1 MSSEAPKKRG
11 RKPGST
17 NKPSGPVGSRASSV
31 RRNVTLDDYPAIQV
45 EGGLFTVEHV
55 RKVAKTDADKQSPT
69 DYDLPAGIDL
79 KEEIGRSF
87 RIATAL
93 WKDFD
98 SARQG
103 EGDKSQATVRFVSQL
118 LKDCFGFAD
127 IKPTEPKV
135 IAEIPYPIGRTAHG
149 KAIPVLIVGAHQG
162 LDVADLALG
171 DGHRK
176 RTASQLAQEYLNAED
191 ACLWAVCTNGLVIRL
206 LRDSD
211 SLTRQSYF
219 EANIERIL
227 GEQLMADFAMLWLHA
242 HASRLKPDATGP
254 AGCPLEIWHLAAQ
267 EEGSRVR
274 DSLRIGV
281 EKAMV
286 ELGSGF
292 LEHREGARLREA
304 LRAGT
309 LRLEEYHQQVLRLV
323 YRMLFLFAVEDRKI
337 LHPRTAKTEQ
347 VELYAEGYSLSRL
360 RERSIKHCHD
370 RYDDIWDSLKVTF
383 RGLATGQ
390 EALGLP
396 PLGSLFAE
404 EQCVELVKSNISNRR
419 LLNAV
424 RAIAWF
430 RENDAL
436 VPVNYKSM
444 GTEELGSVYESL
456 LELTPAIDESGKGF
470 GFIKADEEEG
480 KGNSRKTSGSYYTPD
495 SLVQQ
500 LLDTTL
506 DPVVADRLKGKS
518 TKEDK
523 EKAILSVTVIDPAC
537 GSGHFLL
544 GAARRLAEKLASIR
558 AEGGEATDYRRAL
571 RDVIASCI
579 HGVDRNPMA
588 IQLAKVALW
597 LEGYVADKPLSFL
610 DHHLVVG
617 DSILSIIDL
626 DMATKGIPDEAY
638 EVITGDDKA
647 VARALKARN
656 KTARDSELKVKQ
668 ATMDL
673 FGGTKVDMGKS
684 FAKID
689 VLSDDTLDGVAKKVG
704 QLEIFMKEAQADWR
718 VTAAKLYL
726 GAYLLP
732 KTQGVRVPTSADI
745 LAAMNGEGLPEV
757 MPAVDKA
764 CSSAKVMIWPV
775 AFPHVFERGG
785 FDIVLGNPP
794 WERLTLKEKEFFA
807 MRSPRVANARN
818 KSERQRE
825 IDLLEESPVGS
836 PGQAIYGEFL
846 EAKRASEVSSSFAHD
861 LTRFPLTGQGD
872 VNLYAL
878 FAENFLNLISPSGRA
893 GFLAPTGIATDKS
906 TSKFFSYLL
915 DSKMIGCL
923 FDFENKKALFKGVH
937 KSFKFCLLT
946 IGSEVS
952 PRFAF
957 MLHDVADLRDDRRV
971 LNLSSDFFLKVNP
984 KSRNA
989 AIFRTKA
996 DAELV
1001 GKIYQN
1007 LGIFRPGPSVEDDEV
1022 GGPWGVRY
1030 LRMWHL
1036 TNDVNHLVY
1045 EKNASSSRVYEAKY
1059 FNILDHR
1066 WAEYGSMDERAR
1078 AEDAVVSDEEDS
1090 SGVISNEEK
1099 LAKRV
1104 VRPKLYATHRQSLLR
1119 YSRLPRS
1126 LIRAVAS
1133 TPADFAEELA
1143 ELLFEVIPGE
1153 EKLSFEGIRFSW
1165 YKDSLVRKH
1174 HGKKAGN
1181 LAPARFLTL
1190 KQASELLLTASMDE
1204 AVDKLLDFTSP
1215 RWVIGYRLI
1224 TNAQN
1229 RRTLVPAVLPAEGM
1243 SFSIIN
1249 TLLNVSADRAACLVA
1264 QWASLVCDYVVRI
1277 KLGGTNLSYSYF
1289 DQIAS
1294 LSPNSFSD
1302 ADLAFITP
1310 RVLELVYTAED
1321 LKPFYEDV
1329 VSLSSAY
1336 DYRRDSQRGNPFA
1349 FDINR
1354 RRLLMSEIDAY
1365 MARLWGL
1372 SRKDLEYVLHPS
1384 SALGADYP
1392 SETFRGLR
1400 DAELKEF
1407 GEYRTQ
1413 RLVLEAWD
1421 RIIEPLRRGQV

>member
-11 RKPGST
+11 RKPGSA
-17 NKPSGPVGSRASSV
+17 NKSNGPVGSRTSSV

-55 RKVAKTDADKQSPT
+55 RKVAKAEADKQSSA
-69 DYDLPAGIDL
+69 DYELPAGIDL

-103 EGDKSQATVRFVSQL
+103 EGDKTQATARFVGQL
-118 LKDCFGFAD
+118 LKDCFGFSD
-127 IKPTEPKV
+127 IKTTEPKV
-135 IAEIPYPIGRTAHG
+135 VADMPYPIGRIAHG
-149 KAIPVLIVGAHQG
+149 KAVPVVIIGAQQG
-162 LDVADLALG
+162 LDTADLALG

-176 RTASQLAQEYLNAED
+176 RTASQLTQEYLNAED
-191 ACLWAVCTNGLVIRL
+191 TCLWAVCSNGLNLRI

-219 EANIERIL
+219 EANLERIL
-227 GEQLMADFAMLWLHA
+227 GEQLMADFALLWMHVHA
-242 HASRLKPDATGP
+242 TRFKPDATGP
-254 AGCPLEIWHLAAQ
+254 AGCPLEVWHQAAQ

-292 LEHREGARLREA
+292 LEHRDGARLREA
-304 LRAGT
+304 LRSGT
-309 LRLEEYHQQVLRLV
+309 LKLEEYHQQVLRLV
-323 YRMLFLFAVEDRKI
+323 YRMLFLFAVEDRKL
-337 LHPRTAKTEQ
+337 LHPKTAKTEQ
-347 VELYAEGYSLSRL
+347 VELYAEGYSLARL
-360 RERSIKHCHD
+360 RERSIRHCQD

-383 RGLATGQ
+383 KGLATGQ

-404 EQCVELVKSNISNRR
+404 EQCAELVKSNISNRR
-419 LLNAV
+419 LLNAI

-456 LELTPAIDESGKGF
+456 LELTPYVDESGKGF

-506 DPVVADRLKGKS
+506 DPVVADRLTGKS
-518 TKEDK
+518 TKEEK
-523 EKAILSVTVIDPAC
+523 EKAILSITVIDPAC

-544 GAARRLAEKLASIR
+544 GAARRLAEKLAAIR

-571 RDVIASCI
+571 RDVIAHCI

-647 VARALKARN
+647 TAKALKARN
-656 KTARDSELKVKQ
+656 KSARDSELKVKQ
-668 ATMDL
+668 GTMDL

-689 VLSDDTLDGVAKKVG
+689 VLTDDTLDGVAKKVG

-726 GAYLLP
+726 ATYLLP
-732 KTQGVRVPTSADI
+732 KTPGTRVPTSADI
-745 LAAMNGEGLPEV
+745 LAATNGEELKDV
-757 MPAVDKA
+757 ILTVDAA
-764 CSSAKVMIWPV
+764 CSKARVLIWPL

-807 MRSPRVANARN
+807 VRSPKVANARN
-818 KSERQRE
+818 KAERQKE
-825 IDLLEESPVGS
+825 IDLLKEAPVGS
-836 PGQAIYGEFL
+836 PDWKIYQEFL
-846 EAKRASEVSSSFAHD
+846 EARRVSEVSSSFAHD
-861 LTRFPLTGQGD
+861 VSRFPLTGQGD

-878 FAENFLNLISPSGRA
+878 FAENFLGLISPAGRA

-906 TSKFFSYLL
+906 TSKFFGHLL
-915 DSKMIGCL
+915 DAGKISSL
-923 FDFENKKALFKGVH
+923 FDFENRKKLFRSVD
-937 KSFKFCLLT
+937 SRFKFCLFT
-946 IGSEVS
+946 IGKEYAPS
-952 PRFAF
+952 FAF
-957 MLHDVADLRDDRRV
+957 MLQDVSELQDSRRILRLTSRQMAQM
-971 LNLSSDFFLKVNP
+971 NP
-984 KSRNA
+984 LTKNA
-989 AIFRTKA
+989 PIIRSAK
-996 DAELV
+996 DAEIVLGVYGRLRTLV
-1001 GKIYQN
+1001 SEADQ
-1007 LGIFRPGPSVEDDEV
+1007 E
-1022 GGPWGVRY
+1022 GGPWKLKIKTPFHMSADSDEFQSSPGPC
-1030 LRMWHL
+1030 
-1036 TNDVNHLVY
+1036 LV
-1045 EKNASSSRVYEAKY
+1045 RVYEPKMLHIY
-1059 FNILDHR
+1059 DHR
-1066 WAEYGSMDERAR
+1066 W
-1078 AEDAVVSDEEDS
+1078 SDFSVLTIDDD
-1090 SGVISNEEK
+1090 G
-1099 LAKRV
+1099 
-1104 VRPKLYATHRQSLLR
+1104 
-1119 YSRLPRS
+1119 
-1126 LIRAVAS
+1126 
-1133 TPADFAEELA
+1133 AEEA
-1143 ELLFEVIPGE
+1143 ENGLVTLTQKENPKFEVTSRYYVGV
-1153 EKLSFEGIRFSW
+1153 
-1165 YKDSLVRKH
+1165 DSLVRKMTKFPKAITDAFEKDIDFAEDLLVGYIRQILRELGNEDDASVAFYTSNWI
-1174 HGKKAGN
+1174 GKGHEGYAQTDFFLHNVKKDILIGLERCKSSKEAAG
-1181 LAPARFLTL
+1181 
-1190 KQASELLLTASMDE
+1190 LLERNSCP
-1204 AVDKLLDFTSP
+1204 SWNISW
-1215 RWVIGYRLI
+1215 RWISNI
-1224 TNAQN
+1224 TN
-1229 RRTLVPAVLPAEGM
+1229 RRSFICAAIPSVGTMNINPIIQTPFAADFQSVL
-1243 SFSIIN
+1243 
-1249 TLLNVSADRAACLVA
+1249 LA
-1264 QWASLVCDYVVRI
+1264 QWSSIPCDYIVRN
-1277 KLGGTNLSYSYF
+1277 KLGGSSLSLSYLY
-1289 DQIAS
+1289 QLPS
-1294 LSPNSFSD
+1294 LSPDDINQD
-1302 ADLAFITP
+1302 DLDFVCP
-1310 RVLELVYTAED
+1310 RVLELIYTSDDMKGYYDEMVAIKETYDGRSASDRGSPFRYSVPRRALLKAE
-1321 LKPFYEDV
+1321 L
-1329 VSLSSAY
+1329 
-1336 DYRRDSQRGNPFA
+1336 
-1349 FDINR
+1349 
-1354 RRLLMSEIDAY
+1354 DAY
-1365 MARLWGL
+1365 VAFRWGF
-1372 SRKDLEYVLHPS
+1372 SREELQFVLDPKG
-1384 SALGADYP
+1384 LMGKDYP

-1400 DAELKEF
+1400 DSEIKEF

-1421 RIIEPLRRGQV
+1421 RIVEPLRRGQA

>member
-11 RKPGST
+11 RKPGSA
-17 NKPSGPVGSRASSV
+17 NKSNAPVGSRTSSV

-55 RKVAKTDADKQSPT
+55 RKVAKAEADKQSSA
-69 DYDLPAGIDL
+69 DYELPAGIDL

-103 EGDKSQATVRFVSQL
+103 EGDKTQATVRFVGQL
-118 LKDCFGFAD
+118 LKDCFGFSD
-127 IKPTEPKV
+127 IKTTEPKV
-135 IAEIPYPIGRTAHG
+135 VADMPDPIGRVAHG
-149 KAIPVLIVGAHQG
+149 KAVPVVIIGAQQT
-162 LDVADLALG
+162 LDTADLTLG

-176 RTASQLAQEYLNAED
+176 RTASQLTQEYLNAED
-191 ACLWAVCTNGLVIRL
+191 ACLWAVCSNGLNLRI

-219 EANIERIL
+219 EANLERIL
-227 GEQLMADFAMLWLHA
+227 GEQLMADFALLWMHVQA
-242 HASRLKPDATGP
+242 TRFKPDATGP
-254 AGCPLEIWHLAAQ
+254 AGCPLEVWHQAAQ

-292 LEHREGARLREA
+292 LEHRDGARLREA
-304 LRAGT
+304 LRSGT
-309 LRLEEYHQQVLRLV
+309 LKLEEYHQQVLRLV
-323 YRMLFLFAVEDRKI
+323 YRMLFLFAVEDRKL
-337 LHPRTAKTEQ
+337 LHPKTAKTEQ
-347 VELYAEGYSLSRL
+347 VELYAEGYSLARL
-360 RERSIKHCHD
+360 RERSIRHCQD
-370 RYDDIWDSLKVTF
+370 RFDDIWDSLKVTF
-383 RGLATGQ
+383 KGLATGQ

-404 EQCVELVKSNISNRR
+404 EQCAELVKSNISNRR
-419 LLNAV
+419 LMNTI

-456 LELTPAIDESGKGF
+456 LELTPYVDESGKGF

-480 KGNSRKTSGSYYTPD
+480 KGNNRKTSGSYYTPD

-506 DPVVADRLKGKS
+506 DPVVTDRLTGKS
-518 TKEDK
+518 TKEEK
-523 EKAILSVTVIDPAC
+523 EKGILSITVIDPAC

-544 GAARRLAEKLASIR
+544 GAARRLAERLAAIR

-571 RDVIASCI
+571 RDVIAHCI

-647 VARALKARN
+647 TAKALKARN
-656 KTARDSELKVKQ
+656 KSARDSELKVKQ
-668 ATMDL
+668 GTMDL

-689 VLSDDTLDGVAKKVG
+689 VLADDTLDAVAKKVG

-732 KTQGVRVPTSADI
+732 KAIGNRVPTSADI
-745 LAAMNGEGLPEV
+745 LAAMNGEDLNEV
-757 MPAVDKA
+757 MPSVDTA
-764 CSSAKVMIWPV
+764 CSKARVLIWPL

-807 MRSPRVANARN
+807 VRSPKVANARN
-818 KSERQRE
+818 KAERQKE
-825 IDLLEESPVGS
+825 IDSLKESPVGS
-836 PGQAIYGEFL
+836 PSWKIYQEFL
-846 EAKRASEVSSSFAHD
+846 EARRVSEVSSSFAHD
-861 LTRFPLTGQGD
+861 VFRFPLTGQGD

-878 FAENFLNLISPSGRA
+878 FAENFLSLISPSGRA
-893 GFLAPTGIATDKS
+893 GFLAPTGISTDKS
-906 TSKFFSYLL
+906 TSKYFSYLL
-915 DSKMIGCL
+915 DKQMVASL
-923 FDFENKKALFKGVH
+923 FDFENKNGLFKGVH
-937 KSFKFCLLT
+937 KSFKFCLFT
-946 IGSEVS
+946 IGVEIS

-957 MLHDVADLRDDRRV
+957 MLHDVSDLRDERRV
-971 LNLSSDFFLKVNP
+971 LRLTAKEMARMNP
-984 KSRNA
+984 NTKNA
-989 AIFRTKA
+989 PIIRSAR
-996 DAELV
+996 DAEIVAGVYSRLPV
-1001 GKIYQN
+1001 
-1007 LGIFRPGPSVEDDEV
+1007 LGLEV
-1022 GGPWGVRY
+1022 NEEISFNPWGIKF
-1030 LRMWHL
+1030 LRMFDMAGDSGL
-1036 TNDVNHLVY
+1036 FSGQPGSKMLPMF
-1045 EKNASSSRVYEAKY
+1045 EPKM
-1059 FNILDHR
+1059 FNQYDHR
-1066 WAEYGSMDERAR
+1066 WASFEDGQSAPDADVDVGFSSVEFKQNFNNEVKPQYYVEKDEVIKRICFATQR
-1078 AEDAVVSDEEDS
+1078 DYAAMIQADPIVLLKFASKIKQLPEESTQALRKLHSLSQEDSQNESKLDAVHLLT
-1090 SGVISNEEK
+1090 SGVG
-1099 LAKRV
+1099 
-1104 VRPKLYATHRQSLLR
+1104 ATSQ
-1119 YSRLPRS
+1119 
-1126 LIRAVAS
+1126 
-1133 TPADFAEELA
+1133 
-1143 ELLFEVIPGE
+1143 
-1153 EKLSFEGIRFSW
+1153 
-1165 YKDSLVRKH
+1165 LVREILS
-1174 HGKKAGN
+1174 A
-1181 LAPARFLTL
+1181 LAPKYMLCYRTMTNSTNVRSSVFTFLPLSGINHNGPVVTTRYDVGLTSALLAQFNSLPFDYVIRNKIGGHLTYGYLYQMPTL
-1190 KQASELLLTASMDE
+1190 TPEM
-1204 AVDKLLDFTSP
+1204 FTDSDL
-1215 RWVIGYRLI
+1215 RLI
-1224 TNAQN
+1224 
-1229 RRTLVPAVLPAEGM
+1229 L
-1243 SFSIIN
+1243 
-1249 TLLNVSADRAACLVA
+1249 
-1264 QWASLVCDYVVRI
+1264 
-1277 KLGGTNLSYSYF
+1277 
-1289 DQIAS
+1289 
-1294 LSPNSFSD
+1294 
-1302 ADLAFITP
+1302 P
-1310 RVLELVYTAED
+1310 RVLELVYTSYSLRGYYDD
-1321 LKPFYEDV
+1321 L
-1329 VSLSSAY
+1329 VSIY
-1336 DYRRDSQRGNPFA
+1336 PFA
-1349 FDINR
+1349 D
-1354 RRLLMSEIDAY
+1354 
-1365 MARLWGL
+1365 
-1372 SRKDLEYVLHPS
+1372 SRKTADGQPFLFNESRRMTLRAELDAIVAYKMGFSLDELRFILDPKDL
-1384 SALGADYP
+1384 LGPDYP

-1400 DAELKEF
+1400 DAEIRQF

-1421 RIIEPLRRGQV
+1421 RIVEPLRRGQA

>member
-17 NKPSGPVGSRASSV
+17 NKPAGPVGIRASSV

-55 RKVAKTDADKQSPT
+55 RKVAKTEADKQSPA
-69 DYDLPAGIDL
+69 DYQLPAGIDL

-87 RIATAL
+87 RIASAL

-103 EGDKSQATVRFVSQL
+103 AGDKTQATERFVAQL
-118 LKDCFGFAD
+118 LKDCFGFSD
-127 IKPTEPKV
+127 IRPTEPKV

-149 KAIPVLIVGAHQG
+149 KAVPVVIVGAHQG

-176 RTASQLAQEYLNAED
+176 RTASQLTQEYLNAED
-191 ACLWAVCTNGLVIRL
+191 ACLWALCTNGLVLRL

-219 EANIERIL
+219 EANLERIL

-242 HASRLKPDATGP
+242 HVSRFKPDATGP

-292 LEHREGARLREA
+292 LEHRDGARLREA

-309 LRLEEYHQQVLRLV
+309 LKLEEYHQQVLRLV
-323 YRMLFLFAVEDRKI
+323 YRMLFLFAVEDRKL
-337 LHPRTAKTEQ
+337 LHPRTAKIEQ

-404 EQCVELVKSNISNRR
+404 EQCAELVKNNISNRR
-419 LLNAV
+419 LLNAI

-518 TKEDK
+518 TKEEK
-523 EKAILSVTVIDPAC
+523 EKAILSITVIDPAC

-558 AEGGEATDYRRAL
+558 AEAGEATDYRRAL

-656 KTARDSELKVKQ
+656 KTARESELKVKQ
-668 ATMDL
+668 GTMDL

-745 LAAMNGEGLPEV
+745 LAAMNGEGLSEV
-757 MPAVDKA
+757 MPAIDKA
-764 CSSAKVMIWPV
+764 CSAAKVLIWPL

-818 KSERQRE
+818 KAERQRE
-825 IDLLEESPVGS
+825 IDLLEESPAGS

-846 EAKRASEVSSSFAHD
+846 EAKRVSEVSSSFAHD
-861 LTRFPLTGQGD
+861 LKRFPLTGQGD

-878 FAENFLNLISPSGRA
+878 FAENFVNLISAKGRA

-906 TSKFFSYLL
+906 TSKFFGHLL
-915 DSKMIGCL
+915 DSKRIACL
-923 FDFENKKALFKGVH
+923 FDFENRKKLFPSVD
-937 KSFKFCLLT
+937 SRFKFCLFT
-946 IGSEVS
+946 IGAEES

-971 LNLSSDFFLKVNP
+971 LRLTAEQMARMNPVTKNAVIIRSQRDAEIVAAIYERLPIFSRDAVEETADCWGASFLRMFDMSSDSEDFVAS
-984 KSRNA
+984 KSEGLVPLYESKMMHLYDHRWNQYGEG
-989 AIFRTKA
+989 A
-996 DAELV
+996 D
-1001 GKIYQN
+1001 
-1007 LGIFRPGPSVEDDEV
+1007 SEDDEDDSTALIRPEQKLSPDFEV
-1022 GGPWGVRY
+1022 KPRYWVPRKLVLCRMANLPGFLVKSYRVNDPSLLPNLIVLVAEY
-1030 LRMWHL
+1030 LRRNIQSPTISDLGAIAPW
-1036 TNDVNHLVY
+1036 
-1045 EKNASSSRVYEAKY
+1045 ASGELPSHDIFSEAKRLLGSIDCDY
-1059 FNILDHR
+1059 SSVLAGSNSKDTVAAADAIFTAACPRWLMSWRWITNITN
-1066 WAEYGSMDERAR
+1066 S
-1078 AEDAVVSDEEDS
+1078 
-1090 SGVISNEEK
+1090 
-1099 LAKRV
+1099 
-1104 VRPKLYATHRQSLLR
+1104 
-1119 YSRLPRS
+1119 RS
-1126 LIRAVAS
+1126 LICSALPFSAVGNSA
-1133 TPADFAEELA
+1133 PVVLCNHKADL
-1143 ELLFEVIPGE
+1143 
-1153 EKLSFEGIRFSW
+1153 KLS
-1165 YKDSLVRKH
+1165 
-1174 HGKKAGN
+1174 
-1181 LAPARFLTL
+1181 
-1190 KQASELLLTASMDE
+1190 LLS
-1204 AVDKLLDFTSP
+1204 
-1215 RWVIGYRLI
+1215 
-1224 TNAQN
+1224 
-1229 RRTLVPAVLPAEGM
+1229 
-1243 SFSIIN
+1243 
-1249 TLLNVSADRAACLVA
+1249 
-1264 QWASLVCDYVVRI
+1264 QWSSLVCDYVVRNKI
-1277 KLGGTNLSYSYF
+1277 GGTNFSYSYF
-1289 DQIAS
+1289 SQIPS
-1294 LSPNSFSD
+1294 LPPSKFTVRV
-1302 ADLAFITP
+1302 LEFLVP
-1310 RVLELVYTAED
+1310 RVLSLVYTSHSMLPIYEEIVSINPKYDQRTGAERTT
-1321 LKPFYEDV
+1321 PFPFDPE
-1329 VSLSSAY
+1329 A
-1336 DYRRDSQRGNPFA
+1336 RRTSIAEINA
-1349 FDINR
+1349 F
-1354 RRLLMSEIDAY
+1354 MGH
-1365 MARLWGL
+1365 LWGL
-1372 SRKDLEYVLHPS
+1372 TRDEMRYILDPS
-1384 SALGADYP
+1384 EIMGQDYP

-1400 DAELKEF
+1400 DAEIKEF

-1421 RIIEPLRRGQV
+1421 RIVEPLRRGQA

>member
-17 NKPSGPVGSRASSV
+17 NKPTGPVGSRASSV

-55 RKVAKTDADKQSPT
+55 RKVAKTDADKQSPA

-135 IAEIPYPIGRTAHG
+135 IAEIPYPIGRSAHG
-149 KAIPVLIVGAHQG
+149 KAVPVLIVGAHQG

-176 RTASQLAQEYLNAED
+176 RTASQLTQEYLNAED

-292 LEHREGARLREA
+292 LEHRDGARLREV

-309 LRLEEYHQQVLRLV
+309 LKLEEYHQQVLRLV

-383 RGLATGQ
+383 KGLATGQ

-404 EQCVELVKSNISNRR
+404 EQCIELVKSNISNRR

-656 KTARDSELKVKQ
+656 KTSRDSELKVKQ

-732 KTQGVRVPTSADI
+732 KVQGVRVPTSADI

-757 MPAVDKA
+757 MPEVDKA
-764 CSSAKVMIWPV
+764 CSSAKVMIWPL

-971 LNLSSDFFLKVNP
+971 LRLTAEQMARMNPITKNAVIIRSQRDAEIVAGIYERLPIFSRDSVGETADCWGASFLRMFDMSSDSEDFATS
-984 KSRNA
+984 KS
-989 AIFRTKA
+989 
-996 DAELV
+996 ESLV
-1001 GKIYQN
+1001 PLYESKMMHLYDHRWNQYGA
-1007 LGIFRPGPSVEDDEV
+1007 GVDSEDDEDDSAALISPEQKLNPDFEV
-1022 GGPWGVRY
+1022 QPRYWVPRKLVLCRMANLPGALVKSYRVNDPGLLSNLIILAAEY
-1030 LRMWHL
+1030 LRRNMQSPTVKDLEAIAPWASGKLLSH
-1036 TNDVNHLVY
+1036 DV
-1045 EKNASSSRVYEAKY
+1045 
-1059 FNILDHR
+1059 F
-1066 WAEYGSMDERAR
+1066 
-1078 AEDAVVSDEEDS
+1078 SD
-1090 SGVISNEEK
+1090 
-1099 LAKRV
+1099 AKRMLGSV
-1104 VRPKLYATHRQSLLR
+1104 DCN
-1119 YSRLPRS
+1119 YSSVLAGSKSKDIVSAADAIFWAACPRWLMSWRWITNITNSRS
-1126 LIRAVAS
+1126 LICSALPFSAVGNSA
-1133 TPADFAEELA
+1133 PVVLCNHKADLKLA
-1143 ELLFEVIPGE
+1143 LL
-1153 EKLSFEGIRFSW
+1153 S
-1165 YKDSLVRKH
+1165 
-1174 HGKKAGN
+1174 
-1181 LAPARFLTL
+1181 
-1190 KQASELLLTASMDE
+1190 
-1204 AVDKLLDFTSP
+1204 
-1215 RWVIGYRLI
+1215 
-1224 TNAQN
+1224 
-1229 RRTLVPAVLPAEGM
+1229 
-1243 SFSIIN
+1243 
-1249 TLLNVSADRAACLVA
+1249 
-1264 QWASLVCDYVVRI
+1264 QWSSLVCDYVVRNKI
-1277 KLGGTNLSYSYF
+1277 GGTNFSYSYF
-1289 DQIAS
+1289 SQIPS
-1294 LSPNSFSD
+1294 LPPSKFTG
-1302 ADLAFITP
+1302 LA
-1310 RVLELVYTAED
+1310 LEFLVTRALSLVYTSHSMLPMYEEIVSISPKYDRRTGTERA
-1321 LKPFYEDV
+1321 KPFPFDPE
-1329 VSLSSAY
+1329 A
-1336 DYRRDSQRGNPFA
+1336 RRSTVAEINA
-1349 FDINR
+1349 FIGH
-1354 RRLLMSEIDAY
+1354 
-1365 MARLWGL
+1365 LWGL
-1372 SRKDLEYVLHPS
+1372 SREELVFILDPRKAMGEN
-1384 SALGADYP
+1384 YP

-1421 RIIEPLRRGQV
+1421 RIVEPLRRGQA

>member
-17 NKPSGPVGSRASSV
+17 NKPTGPVGSRASSV

-55 RKVAKTDADKQSPT
+55 RKVAKTEADKQSPT
-69 DYDLPAGIDL
+69 DYELPAGIDL

-103 EGDKSQATVRFVSQL
+103 AGDKTQATERFVGQL

-127 IKPTEPKV
+127 IRTTEPKV
-135 IAEIPYPIGRTAHG
+135 IAEMPYPIGRTAHG
-149 KAIPVLIVGAHQG
+149 KAVPVVIVGAHQG
-162 LDVADLALG
+162 LDFADLALG

-176 RTASQLAQEYLNAED
+176 RTASQLTQEYLNAED

-242 HASRLKPDATGP
+242 HASRLKPDSTGP

-292 LEHREGARLREA
+292 LEHRDGSRLREA
-304 LRAGT
+304 LRSGT
-309 LRLEEYHQQVLRLV
+309 LKLEEYHQQVLRLV
-323 YRMLFLFAVEDRKI
+323 YRMLFLFAVEDRKL

-390 EALGLP
+390 DTLGLP

-404 EQCVELVKSNISNRR
+404 EQCAELAKSNISNRR

-656 KTARDSELKVKQ
+656 KTSRDSELKVKQ

-732 KTQGVRVPTSADI
+732 KVQGVRIPTSSDI
-745 LAAMNGEGLPEV
+745 LAAMNGERLQDV
-757 MPAVDKA
+757 LPAVGDACAKA
-764 CSSAKVMIWPV
+764 KALIWPL

-785 FDIVLGNPP
+785 FAVILGNPP
-794 WERLTLKEKEFFA
+794 WEKITLKEREFFA
-807 MRSPRVANARN
+807 TRSPEVAAAIN
-818 KSERQRE
+818 KTERQRC
-825 IDLLEESPVGS
+825 IDRLKNSHLGTPERSVYED
-836 PGQAIYGEFL
+836 FL
-846 EAKRASEVSSSFAHD
+846 SAKRGTEAISAYAHD
-861 LTRFPLTGQGD
+861 SNRFPLTGRGD

-878 FAENFLNLISPSGRA
+878 FAENFLRLLSSDGRA
-893 GFLAPTGIATDKS
+893 GLVAPTGIATDMN
-906 TSKFFSYLL
+906 TADFFGQLISSRKLASFL
-915 DSKMIGCL
+915 S
-923 FDFENKKALFKGVH
+923 FENKKRLFRDVQPLM
-937 KSFKFCLLT
+937 KFSLVT
-946 IGSEVS
+946 IGES
-952 PRFAF
+952 PAADFAF
-957 MLHDVADLRDDRRV
+957 MLHAVDDLKVPGRMMRLTDSDFALLNPNTKTSPILRSEKDLQLVTSIYRRIPILKKEVGEPSSADWAISYRTVYHMVEDADCFSNAPGVGLAPLYESKMFQIYDHRFSQFQESVSGEAVNDDDSASSVTYETKQDPAYDVRPRYWVSDADLVARLSNVDSAFKGPHSEATELLYSAYLTHAIGNLRDKPV
-971 LNLSSDFFLKVNP
+971 FSGAHFKWAKNK
-984 KSRNA
+984 
-989 AIFRTKA
+989 
-996 DAELV
+996 
-1001 GKIYQN
+1001 GKD
-1007 LGIFRPGPSVEDDEV
+1007 LGI
-1022 GGPWGVRY
+1022 
-1030 LRMWHL
+1030 
-1036 TNDVNHLVY
+1036 
-1045 EKNASSSRVYEAKY
+1045 ASFK
-1059 FNILDHR
+1059 D
-1066 WAEYGSMDERAR
+1066 
-1078 AEDAVVSDEEDS
+1078 
-1090 SGVISNEEK
+1090 
-1099 LAKRV
+1099 
-1104 VRPKLYATHRQSLLR
+1104 
-1119 YSRLPRS
+1119 
-1126 LIRAVAS
+1126 
-1133 TPADFAEELA
+1133 
-1143 ELLFEVIPGE
+1143 LFGCMPE
-1153 EKLSFEGIRFSW
+1153 
-1165 YKDSLVRKH
+1165 
-1174 HGKKAGN
+1174 
-1181 LAPARFLTL
+1181 
-1190 KQASELLLTASMDE
+1190 ASEGFIRDLLLTSSYAE
-1204 AVDKLLDFTSP
+1204 AQSVLLRFCCP
-1215 RWVIGYRLI
+1215 RWMFGWRDI
-1224 TNAQN
+1224 TDMNAN
-1229 RRTLVPAVLPAEGM
+1229 IRTLICSVYPFSGSANTIFNM
-1243 SFSIIN
+1243 SSKHDAP
-1249 TLLNVSADRAACLVA
+1249 LMACLIA
-1264 QWASLVCDYVVRI
+1264 QLSSIPCDYVVRT
-1277 KLGGTNLSYSYF
+1277 KVGGTHLTYSYMN
-1289 DQIAS
+1289 QIPVLPPSA
-1294 LSPNSFSD
+1294 FG
-1302 ADLAFITP
+1302 AAQKAFILP
-1310 RVLELVYTAED
+1310 RVLELVYTTFS
-1321 LKPFYEDV
+1321 LRPFYDEIV
-1329 VSLSSAY
+1329 GLFPSAESRSGTALGTPY
-1336 DYRRDSQRGNPFA
+1336 PFNDERRA
-1349 FDINR
+1349 
-1354 RRLLMSEIDAY
+1354 LVKAELDAY
-1365 MARLWGL
+1365 VGHLWGL
-1372 SRKDLEYVLHPS
+1372 SRADMEYILYPQSVMGP
-1384 SALGADYP
+1384 AYP

-1400 DAELKEF
+1400 EVEIKRH

-1421 RIIEPLRRGQV
+1421 RIVEPLRRGQV

>member
-11 RKPGST
+11 RKPEST
-17 NKPSGPVGSRASSV
+17 NKPTGPVGSRASSV

-55 RKVAKTDADKQSPT
+55 RKVAKTDADKQSPA

-103 EGDKSQATVRFVSQL
+103 EGDKSQATARFVSQL
-118 LKDCFGFAD
+118 LKDCFGFSD
-127 IKPTEPKV
+127 IKTTEPKV

-149 KAIPVLIVGAHQG
+149 KAVPILIVGAHQG
-162 LDVADLALG
+162 LDIADLALG

-176 RTASQLAQEYLNAED
+176 RTASQLSQEYLNAED
-191 ACLWAVCTNGLVIRL
+191 TCLWAVCTNGLVIRL

-219 EANIERIL
+219 EANLERIL

-242 HASRLKPDATGP
+242 HASRFKPDSTGP

-292 LEHREGARLREA
+292 LEHRDGARLREA

-309 LRLEEYHQQVLRLV
+309 LKLEEYHQQVLRLV

-383 RGLATGQ
+383 KGLATGQ

-647 VARALKARN
+647 VARALKTRN
-656 KTARDSELKVKQ
+656 KTSRDSELKLKQ
-668 ATMDL
+668 GTMDL
-673 FGGTKVDMGKS
+673 FGGTNVDMGKS

-689 VLSDDTLDGVAKKVG
+689 VLGDDTLEGVAKKVG
-704 QLEIFMKEAQADWR
+704 QLETFMKEAQADWR

-745 LAAMNGEGLPEV
+745 LASMNGEGLPEV
-757 MPAVDKA
+757 MPAVDIA
-764 CSSAKVMIWPV
+764 CSSAKVMIWPLV
-775 AFPHVFERGG
+775 FPHVFERGG

-818 KSERQRE
+818 KSERKRE
-825 IDLLEESPVGS
+825 IDLLEESPAGS

-846 EAKRASEVSSSFAHD
+846 ESKRASEVSSSFAHD
-861 LTRFPLTGQGD
+861 LSRFPLTGQGD

-878 FAENFLNLISPSGRA
+878 FAENFLSIISPSGRA

-906 TSKFFSYLL
+906 TSKFFGHLL
-915 DSKMIGCL
+915 DSKRITCL
-923 FDFENKKALFKGVH
+923 FDFENRKKLFPSVD
-937 KSFKFCLLT
+937 SRFKFCLLT

-957 MLHDVADLRDDRRV
+957 MLHDVTDLRDDRRV
-971 LNLSSDFFLKVNP
+971 LRLTAEQMARMNP
-984 KSRNA
+984 NTKNA
-989 AIFRTKA
+989 PIIRSAR
-996 DAELV
+996 DAEIVAGVYARLPV
-1001 GKIYQN
+1001 
-1007 LGIFRPGPSVEDDEV
+1007 LGLESDGELKSN
-1022 GGPWGVRY
+1022 PWGIKF
-1030 LRMWHL
+1030 LRMFDMAGDSGL
-1036 TNDVNHLVY
+1036 FSVQPGLSMLPMF
-1045 EKNASSSRVYEAKY
+1045 EPKM
-1059 FNILDHR
+1059 FNQYDHR
-1066 WAEYGSMDERAR
+1066 WASFGGSDSAEAGGVDVEYTSVEFKRNF
-1078 AEDAVVSDEEDS
+1078 E
-1090 SGVISNEEK
+1090 NEVKPQYFVEK
-1099 LAKRV
+1099 
-1104 VRPKLYATHRQSLLR
+1104 
-1119 YSRLPRS
+1119 
-1126 LIRAVAS
+1126 
-1133 TPADFAEELA
+1133 D
-1143 ELLFEVIPGE
+1143 EVIKRACFVTQRDYASMLQADPDVLVKFAKKIRELPAGSTETLRALYSLSESAGE
-1153 EKLSFEGIRFSW
+1153 STREAVKDLIPDLSKAGR
-1165 YKDSLVRKH
+1165 LVRETLSALSPKFMMCYRTMTNSTNIRSSVFTFLPLCGINH
-1174 HGKKAGN
+1174 NGPVVFTGHDVGLN
-1181 LAPARFLTL
+1181 SVLLAQFNSLPFDYVIRNKIGGHLTYGYL
-1190 KQASELLLTASMDE
+1190 YQMPTLTPDAINESD
-1204 AVDKLLDFTSP
+1204 L
-1215 RWVIGYRLI
+1215 RLI
-1224 TNAQN
+1224 
-1229 RRTLVPAVLPAEGM
+1229 L
-1243 SFSIIN
+1243 
-1249 TLLNVSADRAACLVA
+1249 
-1264 QWASLVCDYVVRI
+1264 
-1277 KLGGTNLSYSYF
+1277 
-1289 DQIAS
+1289 
-1294 LSPNSFSD
+1294 
-1302 ADLAFITP
+1302 P
-1310 RVLELVYTAED
+1310 RVLELVYTSHSMRGY
-1321 LKPFYEDV
+1321 YEELV
-1329 VSLSSAY
+1329 RLY
-1336 DYRRDSQRGNPFA
+1336 PFA
-1349 FDINR
+1349 DTREHSSGEPFLFCEDR
-1354 RRLLMSEIDAY
+1354 RMSLRSELDAIIAHK
-1365 MARLWGL
+1365 MGFSLDELRFIL
-1372 SRKDLEYVLHPS
+1372 DPS
-1384 SALGADYP
+1384 DQLGADYP

-1400 DAELKEF
+1400 DSEIKEH

-1421 RIIEPLRRGQV
+1421 RIVEPLRRGQV

>member
-17 NKPSGPVGSRASSV
+17 NKPTGPVGSRASSV

-55 RKVAKTDADKQSPT
+55 RKVAKTDADKQSPA

-103 EGDKSQATVRFVSQL
+103 EGDKTQATARFVSQL
-118 LKDCFGFAD
+118 LKDCFGFSD
-127 IKPTEPKV
+127 IKTTEPKV

-149 KAIPVLIVGAHQG
+149 KAVPILIVGAHQG
-162 LDVADLALG
+162 LDIADLALG

-176 RTASQLAQEYLNAED
+176 RTASQLSQEYLNAED
-191 ACLWAVCTNGLVIRL
+191 TCLWAVCTNGLVIRL

-219 EANIERIL
+219 EANLERIL

-242 HASRLKPDATGP
+242 HASRFKPDATGP

-292 LEHREGARLREA
+292 LEHRDGARLREA

-309 LRLEEYHQQVLRLV
+309 LKLEEYHQQVLRLV

-337 LHPRTAKTEQ
+337 LHPRAAKTEQ

-404 EQCVELVKSNISNRR
+404 EQCVELVRSNISNRR
-419 LLNAV
+419 LLNAI

-518 TKEDK
+518 TKEEK
-523 EKAILSVTVIDPAC
+523 EKAILSITVIDPAC

-571 RDVIASCI
+571 RDIIAHCI

-638 EVITGDDKA
+638 EAITGDDKA
-647 VARALKARN
+647 TARALKARN
-656 KTARDSELKVKQ
+656 KSARDSELKVKQ
-668 ATMDL
+668 GTMDL

-689 VLSDDTLDGVAKKVG
+689 VLADDTLDAVAKKVG

-718 VTAAKLYL
+718 VAAAKLYL

-732 KTQGVRVPTSADI
+732 KTSGSRAPTSSDI
-745 LAAMNGEGLPEV
+745 LAVMNGESLQDV
-757 MPAVDKA
+757 MPAVDTA
-764 CSSAKVMIWPV
+764 CMDARILVWPL
-775 AFPHVFERGG
+775 AFPHVFEKGG
-785 FDIVLGNPP
+785 FDVVLGNPP

-807 MRSPRVANARN
+807 VRSPKVANARN
-818 KSERQRE
+818 KAERQKE
-825 IDLLEESPVGS
+825 IDLLEESPAGS
-836 PGQAIYGEFL
+836 ADRKIYQEFL
-846 EAKRASEVSSSFAHD
+846 EAKRVSEVSSSFAHD
-861 LTRFPLTGQGD
+861 VLRFPLTGQGD

-878 FAENFLNLISPSGRA
+878 FAENFLSLISDKGRA
-893 GFLAPTGIATDKS
+893 GFLAPTGVATDRS
-906 TSKFFSYLL
+906 TSRYFSHLL
-915 DSKMIGCL
+915 ERKLVSSL
-923 FDFENKKALFKGVH
+923 YDFENKKGLFKGVH

-946 IGSEVS
+946 VGFE
-952 PRFAF
+952 PLPKFAF
-957 MLHDVADLRDDRRV
+957 MLHDVNDLRDARRV
-971 LNLSSDFFLKVNP
+971 LTLTASQMAKLNP
-984 KSRNA
+984 NTKNA
-989 AIFRTKA
+989 PIIRSQK
-996 DAELV
+996 DAEIIS
-1001 GKIYQN
+1001 GIYNRLPVFLLDEAAGTSGSNPWKARFVNQFHSSGDSDLFSRRRAAGLEPVYESKMIHIYDHRWN
-1007 LGIFRPGPSVEDDEV
+1007 NAGEDDESADGSEENGVSIEQKKDTGFSVNPRYWVSAIEVSRNITFLPRELIKELDSQDV
-1022 GGPWGVRY
+1022 GADLAVARVVCAARMSLGEVDHEAFLRGIPWMSLPAGALVGVSGS
-1030 LRMWHL
+1030 
-1036 TNDVNHLVY
+1036 DAIVIPKLVANKILSSL
-1045 EKNASSSRVYEAKY
+1045 ESCKSLNEARVAILLSSRPNWLLGWRKITRTTDRRTIIASAFPAV
-1059 FNILDHR
+1059 
-1066 WAEYGSMDERAR
+1066 GS
-1078 AEDAVVSDEEDS
+1078 
-1090 SGVISNEEK
+1090 
-1099 LAKRV
+1099 
-1104 VRPKLYATHRQSLLR
+1104 T
-1119 YSRLPRS
+1119 
-1126 LIRAVAS
+1126 
-1133 TPADFAEELA
+1133 
-1143 ELLFEVIPGE
+1143 
-1153 EKLSFEGIRFSW
+1153 
-1165 YKDSLVRKH
+1165 DSLYLVR
-1174 HGKKAGN
+1174 
-1181 LAPARFLTL
+1181 
-1190 KQASELLLTASMDE
+1190 TA
-1204 AVDKLLDFTSP
+1204 F
-1215 RWVIGYRLI
+1215 
-1224 TNAQN
+1224 
-1229 RRTLVPAVLPAEGM
+1229 
-1243 SFSIIN
+1243 
-1249 TLLNVSADRAACLVA
+1249 SADLASCLMAQWLSLVA
-1264 QWASLVCDYVVRI
+1264 DYVCRN
-1277 KLGGTNLSYSYF
+1277 KLGGTNLSYGYF
-1289 DQIAS
+1289 NQLPVVGPDGFK
-1294 LSPNSFSD
+1294 NS
-1302 ADLAFITP
+1302 DLMFLVP
-1310 RVLELVYTAED
+1310 RILELVYTAH
-1321 LKPFYEDV
+1321 DV
-1329 VSLSSAY
+1329 VGFYDDVISCNVAY
-1336 DYRRDSQRGNPFA
+1336 DARVGSERGKPYG
-1349 FDINR
+1349 FDVD
-1354 RRLLMSEIDAY
+1354 RRLLLKCEVDAY
-1365 MARLWGL
+1365 IAHMWGL
-1372 SRKDLEYVLHPS
+1372 SRDELRFVLDPKEVMGS
-1384 SALGADYP
+1384 DYP
-1392 SETFRGLR
+1392 SETFRGIR
-1400 DAELKEF
+1400 DAEIKEF
-1407 GEYRTQ
+1407 GEYRTR

-1421 RIIEPLRRGQV
+1421 RIVEPLRSRQA

>member
-17 NKPSGPVGSRASSV
+17 NTPTGPVGSRASSV

-55 RKVAKTDADKQSPT
+55 RKVAKTDADKQSPA

-93 WKDFD
+93 WKEFD

-135 IAEIPYPIGRTAHG
+135 IAEMPYPIGRTAHG
-149 KAIPVLIVGAHQG
+149 KVVPVVIVGAHQG

-176 RTASQLAQEYLNAED
+176 RTASQLTQEYLNAED

-292 LEHREGARLREA
+292 LEHRDGARLREA

-309 LRLEEYHQQVLRLV
+309 LKLEEYHQQVLRLV

-383 RGLATGQ
+383 KGLAAGQ

-404 EQCVELVKSNISNRR
+404 EQCAELVKSNISNRR

-732 KTQGVRVPTSADI
+732 KVQGVRIPTSADI

-764 CSSAKVMIWPV
+764 CSSAKVMIWPL

-785 FDIVLGNPP
+785 FDVVLGNPP

-818 KSERQRE
+818 KAERQRE

-846 EAKRASEVSSSFAHD
+846 EAKRVSEVSSSFAHD
-861 LTRFPLTGQGD
+861 LARFPLTGQGD

-878 FAENFLNLISPSGRA
+878 FAENFLSIISQSGRA

-906 TSKFFSYLL
+906 TSKFFGHLL
-915 DSKMIGCL
+915 DSKRITCL
-923 FDFENKKALFKGVH
+923 FDFENRKKLFPSVD
-937 KSFKFCLLT
+937 SRFKFCLLT
-946 IGSEVS
+946 IGSEAS

-957 MLHDVADLRDDRRV
+957 MLHDVTDLRDDRRV
-971 LNLSSDFFLKVNP
+971 LRLTAEQMARMNPITKNAVIIRSQRDAEIVAGIYERLPIFSRDSVGETADCWGASFLRMFDMSSDSEDFATS
-984 KSRNA
+984 KS
-989 AIFRTKA
+989 
-996 DAELV
+996 EGLV
-1001 GKIYQN
+1001 PLYESKMMHLYDHRWNQYGA
-1007 LGIFRPGPSVEDDEV
+1007 GVDSEDDEDDSAALISPEQKINPDFEV
-1022 GGPWGVRY
+1022 QPRYWVPRKLVLCRMANLPGVLVKSYRANDPGLLSNLIILVAEY
-1030 LRMWHL
+1030 LRRNMQSP
-1036 TNDVNHLVY
+1036 TVKDV
-1045 EKNASSSRVYEAKY
+1045 EAIAPWASGKLLSHDV
-1059 FNILDHR
+1059 F
-1066 WAEYGSMDERAR
+1066 
-1078 AEDAVVSDEEDS
+1078 SD
-1090 SGVISNEEK
+1090 
-1099 LAKRV
+1099 AKRMLGSV
-1104 VRPKLYATHRQSLLR
+1104 DCN
-1119 YSRLPRS
+1119 YSSVLAGSKSKDIVSAADAIFWAACPRWLMSWRWITNITNSRS
-1126 LIRAVAS
+1126 LICSALPFSAVGNSA
-1133 TPADFAEELA
+1133 PVVLCNHKADLKLA
-1143 ELLFEVIPGE
+1143 LL
-1153 EKLSFEGIRFSW
+1153 S
-1165 YKDSLVRKH
+1165 
-1174 HGKKAGN
+1174 
-1181 LAPARFLTL
+1181 
-1190 KQASELLLTASMDE
+1190 
-1204 AVDKLLDFTSP
+1204 
-1215 RWVIGYRLI
+1215 
-1224 TNAQN
+1224 
-1229 RRTLVPAVLPAEGM
+1229 
-1243 SFSIIN
+1243 
-1249 TLLNVSADRAACLVA
+1249 
-1264 QWASLVCDYVVRI
+1264 QWSSLVCDYVVRNKI
-1277 KLGGTNLSYSYF
+1277 GGTNFSYSYF
-1289 DQIAS
+1289 SQIPS
-1294 LSPNSFSD
+1294 LPPSKFTG
-1302 ADLAFITP
+1302 LALEFLVP
-1310 RVLELVYTAED
+1310 RALSLVYTSHSMLPMYEEIVSISPKYDRRTGTERA
-1321 LKPFYEDV
+1321 KPFPFDPE
-1329 VSLSSAY
+1329 A
-1336 DYRRDSQRGNPFA
+1336 RRSTVAEINA
-1349 FDINR
+1349 FIGH
-1354 RRLLMSEIDAY
+1354 
-1365 MARLWGL
+1365 LWGL
-1372 SRKDLEYVLHPS
+1372 SREELVFILDPRKAMGEN
-1384 SALGADYP
+1384 YP

-1413 RLVLEAWD
+1413 RLILEAWD
-1421 RIIEPLRRGQV
+1421 RIVEPLRRGQA